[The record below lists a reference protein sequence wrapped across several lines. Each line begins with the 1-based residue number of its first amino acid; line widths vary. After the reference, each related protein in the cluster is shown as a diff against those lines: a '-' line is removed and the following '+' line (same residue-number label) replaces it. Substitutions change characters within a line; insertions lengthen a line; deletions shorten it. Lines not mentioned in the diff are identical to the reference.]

1 MTETVLMLFGSH
13 TFRTVSLG
21 AATIGAVA
29 GVLGCFAYLQ
39 HQTLAGGVVAH
50 SSLSGITFAFLVSF
64 WWTGV
69 GSIST
74 AVLLPGA
81 FVAGLLSMLLARSIV
96 RLTPLRIDT
105 AMAVSMSLFFGGGF
119 FLLRIIN
126 VRSIPGRIGLDG
138 FLFGQAALM
147 TRSDLRFI
155 LAVAALVG
163 LVTVLFWKEY
173 KISVFDPGFAA
184 GAGFRVTL
192 IDTLLLLS
200 TVIAVVLGLRSVGVV
215 LMVALLAAP
224 AGAARQWTKRLSSMA
239 LLAAVFGAV
248 SGFGGAVVSAL
259 YTRIPTGPV
268 IVIIASFITVFSVL
282 AGPRRGVVAILL
294 RNAMNRRRFTGKLY
308 AELGR

>member
-29 GVLGCFAYLQ
+29 GVLGSFVYLQ
-39 HQTLAGGVVAH
+39 HQTLSGGVIAH
-50 SSLSGITFAFLVSF
+50 SSLSGITLAFLVSF

-69 GSIST
+69 GSISA

-147 TRSDLRFI
+147 TRSDLRVI
-155 LAVAALVG
+155 LAVAALVAF
-163 LVTVLFWKEY
+163 VTALFWKEY
-173 KISVFDPGFAA
+173 KISVFDPDFAA
-184 GAGFRVTL
+184 GVGFRVTL
-192 IDTLLLLS
+192 IDTLLLIS
-200 TVIAVVLGLRSVGVV
+200 TVLAVVLGLRSVGVV

-224 AGAARQWTKRLSSMA
+224 AGAARQWTKRLSSMVMLSA
-239 LLAAVFGAV
+239 LIGAA

-259 YTRIPTGPV
+259 YSRMPTGPV
-268 IVIIASFITVFSVL
+268 IVIIASATALFSVL
-282 AGPRRGVVAILL
+282 TGPRRGVVALIV
-294 RNAMNRRRFTGKLY
+294 RNAVNRRRFTGKIY
-308 AELGR
+308 AGMQR